1 MKTRTRNTVLTLFA
15 AAVALS
21 AVVTTPALAMGD
33 GAGWRYDRY
42 LEREAETMRMT
53 SATSQGQG
61 RGDRQLAIG
70 TTVFSDVG
78 PGSGNA
84 QYRSKDPKLSNDV
97 NYLDHPQHQSGR

>member
-1 MKTRTRNTVLTLFA
+1 MKTPTRNTVLTLCA

-21 AVVTTPALAMGD
+21 AAVTTPALAMGD

-53 SATSQGQG
+53 SATSQG
-61 RGDRQLAIG
+61 RGDRQFAIG

-78 PGSGNA
+78 PSSGNV
-84 QYRSKDPKLSNDV
+84 QYRSKDPKLSNDI
-97 NYLDHPQHQSGR
+97 NYLEHPQHQRR